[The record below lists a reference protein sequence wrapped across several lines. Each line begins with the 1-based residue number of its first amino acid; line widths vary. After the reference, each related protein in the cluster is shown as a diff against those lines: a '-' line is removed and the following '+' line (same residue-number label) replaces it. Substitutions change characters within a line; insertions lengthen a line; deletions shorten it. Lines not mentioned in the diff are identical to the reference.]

1 MEQIKRSWYVTKFYK
16 NAAVADPLFKYT
28 LPDYRFE
35 WIDSYVNVIWF
46 QSEQVPQSTEDG
58 NVIVMEHSYNA
69 YVEEE
74 DQITDEGKED
84 GDSDSDDNEDID
96 DLGIM

>member
-28 LPDYRFE
+28 LPDYQFE

-58 NVIVMEHSYNA
+58 NVIVMEHSYNE

>member
-1 MEQIKRSWYVTKFYK
+1 M
-16 NAAVADPLFKYT
+16 ADPLFKYT

-58 NVIVMEHSYNA
+58 NVIVMEHSYNE

>member
-1 MEQIKRSWYVTKFYK
+1 M
-16 NAAVADPLFKYT
+16 ADPLFKYT

-58 NVIVMEHSYNA
+58 NVIVMVHSYNE

>member
-1 MEQIKRSWYVTKFYK
+1 M
-16 NAAVADPLFKYT
+16 ADPLFKYT

-58 NVIVMEHSYNA
+58 NVIVMEHSYNE

-74 DQITDEGKED
+74 DQREVIVM
-84 GDSDSDDNEDID
+84 
-96 DLGIM
+96 IMKILMILVLCNLCCFETI

>member
-16 NAAVADPLFKYT
+16 NAAVADPLVKYT

-58 NVIVMEHSYNA
+58 NVIVMEHSYNE

>member
-1 MEQIKRSWYVTKFYK
+1 M
-16 NAAVADPLFKYT
+16 ADPLFKYT

-58 NVIVMEHSYNA
+58 NVIVMEHSYNE

-96 DLGIM
+96 DVGIM

>member
-1 MEQIKRSWYVTKFYK
+1 M
-16 NAAVADPLFKYT
+16 ADPLFKYT
-28 LPDYRFE
+28 LPDYQFE

-58 NVIVMEHSYNA
+58 NVIVMEHSYNE

>member
-1 MEQIKRSWYVTKFYK
+1 M
-16 NAAVADPLFKYT
+16 ADPLVKYT

-58 NVIVMEHSYNA
+58 NVIVMEHSYNE